1 MNTTRTRSTGRLAR
15 SKRCT
20 RSLALVLFVLAGTI
34 ALGGCAALQSAVGG
48 LGDLGI
54 ATGPSQGAQLAQ
66 TGLKTLSDVA
76 DATSS
81 PFTPEQEYYIGR
93 SVAAT
98 ILDQYDPYDD
108 PALTAYV
115 NRLGQSLAIASS
127 RPQLYHGYTFLVL
140 DTDQI
145 NAFATPG
152 GHIFISRGM
161 LGLTRS
167 EDELAAV
174 LAHEIG
180 HVALRHGLGS
190 IRTARVITA
199 VQDGMF
205 DALTTVTDEQLEEVT
220 AVFSDTTG
228 DVVDTLVTRGYSGGT
243 ERQADAEAVKILM
256 NLGYDPYALVRV
268 LERMDEAQKAEYE
281 GSAERRGFSK
291 THPRPQSRIF
301 DLEKTD
307 LRNTPEGGSID
318 DAVAARRY
326 EEAVAAALDGV

>member
-1 MNTTRTRSTGRLAR
+1 MRTTRTVPSDRPAR
-15 SKRCT
+15 PFCRP
-20 RSLALVLFVLAGTI
+20 RAIVVAFVVLALAA
-34 ALGGCAALQSAVGG
+34 ALGGCAALQSAVGEV
-48 LGDLGI
+48 GDLGI
-54 ATGPSQGAQLAQ
+54 STGPSQGADLAR

-76 DATSS
+76 DASNS

-98 ILDQYDPYDD
+98 ILDQYDPYDND
-108 PALTAYV
+108 VVTSYV
-115 NRLGQSLAIASS
+115 NRLGQSLALASP

-140 DTDQI
+140 DTDEI

-152 GHIFISRGM
+152 GHVFISRGM

-167 EDELAAV
+167 EDELAAI

-180 HVALRHGLGS
+180 HVAMRHGLGS
-190 IRTARVITA
+190 IRTARVLTA

-205 DALTTVTDEQLEEVT
+205 DALETVTSEQLEEVT

-228 DVVDTLVTRGYSGGT
+228 DVVDTLVTRGYSGAT
-243 ERQADAEAVKILM
+243 ERQADARAVEILM
-256 NLGYDPYALVRV
+256 RVGYDPYALVRV

-307 LRNTPEGGSID
+307 LRNAPEGSGID
-318 DAVAARRY
+318 SDVAERRY
-326 EEAVAAALDGV
+326 DEAIAAGR

>member
-1 MNTTRTRSTGRLAR
+1 MRTRFTEPNERRSGARHLLLAGVV
-15 SKRCT
+15 
-20 RSLALVLFVLAGTI
+20 LALAITFA
-34 ALGGCAALQSAVGG
+34 GCAMLESAVGE
-48 LGDLGI
+48 LGAAGI
-54 ATGPSQGAQLAQ
+54 ASGPSQGARLAQ

-76 DATSS
+76 DASSS

-98 ILDQYDPYDD
+98 ILDQYDPYDNQHV
-108 PALTAYV
+108 TAYV
-115 NRLGQSLAIASS
+115 NRLGQSLAIASP

-140 DTDQI
+140 DTDEI

-152 GHIFISRGM
+152 GHVFISRGM
-161 LGLTRS
+161 LALTRS

-190 IRTARVITA
+190 IRTARVISA

-205 DALTTVTDEQLEEVT
+205 DALETVTDEQLAEVT
-220 AVFSDTTG
+220 QVFSDTTG
-228 DVVDTLVTRGYSGGT
+228 DVVDTLVTRGYSGAT
-243 ERQADAEAVKILM
+243 ERQADAEAVTILM
-256 NLGYDPYALVRV
+256 RVGYDPYALVRV
-268 LERMDEAQKAEYE
+268 LEQMDQAQKAEYE

-307 LRNTPEGGSID
+307 LRNASEGGRID
-318 DAVAARRY
+318 TATAARRY
-326 EEAVAAALDGV
+326 EEAIAAGQ